1 MSWQD
6 GFVDLRVEPWRRP
19 AHRPTGREA
28 AVLLVA
34 FAPGEVLPALDIAAA
49 IPPGAPVD
57 ALAVRLHRYE
67 DSPEWVDGFR
77 TGPLR
82 NLAARELPDLGPIDE
97 ATCCYSIQ
105 VSVPDPTDL
114 THLQLAWAVA
124 SQASRAGAVAVLD
137 AFAHDW
143 SLPEP
148 IAALDPHRPFDVVRE
163 ISVIAESESS
173 PGFGHAVHT
182 RGMIKFGRPDLVMG
196 VPEDRI
202 GDAAS
207 ILNQL
212 AAMLAEGH
220 VLTAGQQL
228 RVNDEETLTVVT
240 YTPDAQVPN
249 VQLIKDGLLLTA
261 GQAPPPRP

>member
-1 MSWQD
+1 
-6 GFVDLRVEPWRRP
+6 VDLRVEPWQRP

-34 FAPGEVLPALDIAAA
+34 FTPGEVLTELNLAAVTPAN
-49 IPPGAPVD
+49 APVD
-57 ALAVRLHRYE
+57 ALAVRLHRHE
-67 DSPEWVDGFR
+67 DNPEWMDAFR

-82 NLAARELPDLGPIDE
+82 DLAARELPDLRPIDE

-105 VSVPDPTDL
+105 VRVPDPADL

-124 SQASRAGAVAVLD
+124 ARVSRAGAVAVFD

-143 SLPEP
+143 SLPEQV
-148 IAALDPHRPFDVVRE
+148 ATLDPHRPFDILRE
-163 ISVIAESESS
+163 ISVIAESEPT
-173 PGFGHAVHT
+173 PGFGQPVHT
-182 RGMIKFGRPDLVMG
+182 RGMVKFGRPDLIMG

-212 AAMLAEGH
+212 ATMLAEGH
-220 VLTAGQQL
+220 VLAAGHHL
-228 RVNDEETLTVVT
+228 RINDEETLAVLP
-240 YTPDAQVPN
+240 YTPGSHIPD
-249 VQLIKDGLLLTA
+249 VQLINDGLLLTA
-261 GQAPPPRP
+261 T

>member
-1 MSWQD
+1 
-6 GFVDLRVEPWRRP
+6 VDQRVEPWQRP
-19 AHRPTGREA
+19 AHRRTGREA

-34 FAPGEVLPALDIAAA
+34 FTPGEVLTELNLAAVIPANT
-49 IPPGAPVD
+49 PVD

-67 DSPEWVDGFR
+67 ESPEWMDAFR

-82 NLAARELPDLGPIDE
+82 NLAARELPDLRPIDE

-105 VSVPDPTDL
+105 VRVPDPADL

-124 SQASRAGAVAVLD
+124 SAVSKAGAVAVFD

-148 IAALDPHRPFDVVRE
+148 IAALDPFRPFSVYRE
-163 ISVIAESESS
+163 ISVIAETESS
-173 PGFGHAVHT
+173 PGFGHPVHT
-182 RGMIKFGRPDLVMG
+182 RGMIKFGRPDLIMG
-196 VPEDRI
+196 VPEEKI

-212 AAMLAEGH
+212 ATMLAEGH

-228 RVNDEETLTVVT
+228 RINDEETLAVLP
-240 YTPDAQVPN
+240 YTPDDRIPD
-249 VQLIKDGLLLTA
+249 VQLINDGLLLNAT
-261 GQAPPPRP
+261 